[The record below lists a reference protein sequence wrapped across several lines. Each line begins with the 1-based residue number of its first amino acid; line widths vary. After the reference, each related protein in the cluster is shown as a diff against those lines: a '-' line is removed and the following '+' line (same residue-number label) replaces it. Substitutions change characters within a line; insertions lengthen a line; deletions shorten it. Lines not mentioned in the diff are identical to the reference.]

1 MEIDVVNNTNLKKI
15 EEVKRFSKTKGSPLL
30 WYRIENND
38 LESKNWTFFLIYLH
52 LGFDEITMCKQIHF
66 EHYVICQNKAQVATT
81 PGTLKTTNVKQ
92 RNKNSRNS
100 KKCSF
105 FLIYLHL
112 VFEEISMCKQIYLN
126 IMLYV
131 STKLRLQQHQTL

>member
-1 MEIDVVNNTNLKKI
+1 MLYNSITFYGTIRKKKVI
-15 EEVKRFSKTKGSPLL
+15 FTG
-30 WYRIENND
+30 
-38 LESKNWTFFLIYLH
+38 